1 MKDQNE
7 NGITVESLRK
17 VLSQLGENVTERE
30 IMDMIE
36 EADRDEDGK
45 VGWDDFFRL
54 MFKAKSL

>member
-7 NGITVESLRK
+7 NGITIESLRK